1 MGSCSKDFPLR
12 SSIKAAFGKRSNLV
26 IQARSYLPNKKLS
39 TPIDIQSTLPYPTHL
54 RVTAKECL
62 LTRAKVVP
70 ANVSTSGTSSFQVG
84 RERQRQPE
92 MELFSHGR
100 KPRSNYR
107 RPSSLGLANT
117 PLPDQSEASQQF
129 TPLASGR
136 SHIVAPIKD
145 HLRPEGSFEK
155 TSEASGQYRNLS
167 PCRP

>member
-70 ANVSTSGTSSFQVG
+70 ALTSAPLAHPVFQVG

-92 MELFSHGR
+92 MELFR
-100 KPRSNYR
+100 PRSLT
-107 RPSSLGLANT
+107 S
-117 PLPDQSEASQQF
+117 QSQIELFGDS
-129 TPLASGR
+129 
-136 SHIVAPIKD
+136 
-145 HLRPEGSFEK
+145 
-155 TSEASGQYRNLS
+155 
-167 PCRP
+167 